1 MKKVFTF
8 LLLWLFWG
16 FTLGTLLLLGPVR
29 WTVDKA
35 RLNTWSTMA
44 ENSIVYVYIGILF
57 IITFLIAWYSVKIL
71 SHDVKPKWLHWML
84 IFFPFMGS
92 VMSLYAFLHPN
103 LINSNTTAN
112 KTISAHFAVGPY
124 PELPKMFELKSEGYT
139 AIISLLHPAIVP
151 FEPALIEKEKQH
163 ALEAG
168 LHIISIPFL
177 PWISDNEKAIDSL
190 RHLVRTGK
198 EKYYI
203 HCYLGRDRTSAA
215 TRIIEQE
222 NQTMTNLGLKK
233 KHEGIISQKF
243 ERGEVYE
250 LEKNVYLAPEP
261 TKEEYFDVVSS
272 FKQIVFISDLNELA
286 NKQQLDTESKLLKP
300 YLIPITA
307 FNVSDAIT
315 PASVKPIKAAIQK
328 LPKPVFIHGYL
339 LSAAQL
345 TIFKNLYQ
353 QAYQLGL

>member
-1 MKKVFTF
+1 MKKVVTV

-16 FTLGTLLLLGPVR
+16 FALGTLLLLGPVR
-29 WTVDKA
+29 WTVDQA
-35 RLNTWSTMA
+35 RLNSWSTKA
-44 ENSIVYVYIGILF
+44 ENSIVYVFMGLLIIVTF
-57 IITFLIAWYSVKIL
+57 IIALYSVKFL
-71 SHDVKPKWLHWML
+71 SRGGRPEWLRWVLVM
-84 IFFPFMGS
+84 FPFLGS
-92 VMSLYAFLHPN
+92 ILSLYAFLHPDI
-103 LINSNTTAN
+103 INADSTAN

-243 ERGEVYE
+243 ERGEVIE
-250 LEKNVYLAPEP
+250 LEKDVYLAPEP
-261 TKEEYFDVVSS
+261 TKEEYFNVVSA
-272 FKQIVFISDLNELA
+272 FKQIVFISDLNNAA
-286 NKQQLDTESKLLKP
+286 NKKQLDTERQLLKP
-300 YLIPITA
+300 YLVPITA
-307 FNVSDAIT
+307 LNLSEAMT
-315 PASVKPIKAAIQK
+315 PATIKPIAVAIQK
-328 LPKPVFIHGYL
+328 LPKPVFIHGYS
-339 LSAAQL
+339 LSADQL
-345 TIFKNLYQ
+345 SMFKNLYK
-353 QAYQLGL
+353 QAIE